1 MPLLVVTGHP
11 SCGKSTIVQRVREYF
26 TVEGKEVVIIGD
38 DDDSLLSRDDY
49 NNASKEKE
57 HRSFL
62 RSSVQKSLNQNTVVI
77 CDALNYIKGYR
88 YELFLIAKLCKTTY
102 AVLYCHASADT
113 CVWLN
118 QKKEE
123 LHRYKEDT
131 IHELIARYEKPD
143 QRNRWDSP
151 LFDVNVGK
159 SERNHTESV
168 PDDMNVDLEHPSPKF
183 VELPLSDIFK
193 WLCEGT
199 ALVENQSTQNPP
211 LAPINFLYELDRV
224 TQDVVNAVMEG
235 QRNTPVGHYIVIS
248 AHQPVENKVMIRKYR
263 TLAVLTR
270 LRRQFISMSKSN
282 PIDSKSK
289 LASLFVHYLNSNP

>member
-11 SCGKSTIVQRVREYF
+11 SCGKSTIVQRIREYF

-77 CDALNYIKGYR
+77 CDALNYIK
-88 YELFLIAKLCKTTY
+88 
-102 AVLYCHASADT
+102 
-113 CVWLN
+113 
-118 QKKEE
+118 
-123 LHRYKEDT
+123 
-131 IHELIARYEKPD
+131 ARYEKPD

-248 AHQPVENKVMIRKYR
+248 AHQPVENKAQIEGDDKKVPYSGSPDTIKA
-263 TLAVLTR
+263 TIHQHV
-270 LRRQFISMSKSN
+270 QVKS
-282 PIDSKSK
+282 DR
-289 LASLFVHYLNSNP
+289 